1 MYSVGFLYLIGAGLL
16 SESWIV
22 GIVPTLS
29 FGLLVSLRIR
39 DEEAMLSEV
48 SEEYAVY
55 MKNTG
60 RFLPRMK

>member
-1 MYSVGFLYLIGAGLL
+1 MYTVGFLYLIGAGLL
-16 SESWIV
+16 SESWVV
-22 GIVPTLS
+22 GTVPTLS
-29 FGLLVSLRIR
+29 FGLLVWLRIQ

-60 RFLPRMK
+60 RFFPKIG